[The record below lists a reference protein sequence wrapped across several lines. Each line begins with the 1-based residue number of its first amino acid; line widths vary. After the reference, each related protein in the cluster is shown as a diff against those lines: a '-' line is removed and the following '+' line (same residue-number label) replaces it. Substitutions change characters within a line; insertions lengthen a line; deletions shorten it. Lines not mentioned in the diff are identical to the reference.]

1 MSSAWKFG
9 RREPA
14 CHVCAATFDDG
25 ERIWS
30 RLRLAGEGLERQD
43 VCWRCWEPAPEPAA
57 GETGEPRET
66 GEPGETA
73 GAGDVDVF
81 WWRTRHVV
89 GKRRGLG
96 LNLPALEALFH
107 SIEGRTEETVR
118 ELRYL
123 LCLLLM
129 RKRRLKLVRVQRG
142 ADGESFEVRRPRRQE
157 SLRVDVFDFTPERMD
172 ELRVELLALFD
183 SAEGLDEGSGEVDA
197 ADGSA
202 SSEVDDGAREP
213 NGDPAAEASPAG

>member
-1 MSSAWKFG
+1 MSAWKFG

-14 CHVCAATFDDG
+14 CHACETAFEDG

-30 RLRLAGEGLERQD
+30 RLRLTGDGLERQD
-43 VCWRCWEPAPEPAA
+43 VCWRCWSSPDEGSED
-57 GETGEPRET
+57 
-66 GEPGETA
+66 
-73 GAGDVDVF
+73 DVDVF

-89 GKRRGLG
+89 GKKKGLV

-107 SIEGRTEETVR
+107 SIDGRPETTIR

-129 RKRRLKLVRVQRG
+129 RKRRLKLERVQRG
-142 ADGESFEVRRPRRQE
+142 PDGESFEVRRPRRQE

-183 SAEGLDEGSGEVDA
+183 SAE
-197 ADGSA
+197 ADD
-202 SSEVDDGAREP
+202 SESTGAPDDGGDASAGTGTDVGEP
-213 NGDPAAEASPAG
+213 NGDPTPEPSAAG